1 MINYIHNFFGK
12 NNKKPTVS
20 LSQQLLALQLGS
32 YVVLDL
38 NKDICEQHLAKG
50 IDRFDRKVLDTSQ
63 LKGLVRGVHNDGEA
77 RGYLE
82 IVGLV
87 VTGEEVASRREY
99 VVMFSEITKLTV
111 VAN

>member
-12 NNKKPTVS
+12 NNKKPTVPV
-20 LSQQLLALQLGS
+20 SQQLLALQLGS
-32 YVVLDL
+32 YVVLEL
-38 NKDICEQHLAKG
+38 NKDICEQHLTKG
-50 IDRFDRKVLDTSQ
+50 IDRFDKRVLETSQ
-63 LKGLVRGVHNDGEA
+63 LKGLVRHVHNAGEA

-82 IVGLV
+82 LVGLV
-87 VTGEEVASRREY
+87 VAGEVASRREY